1 MDLKTWLRAEW
12 DRVAGYTLI
21 GFGALCLLLGYL
33 GVSDSPYVAEGLSFV
48 MSGGIG
54 GLFLLGAGA
63 TLLVTADLHDGWRKL
78 DRVEQAIRETGAIP
92 TVPTAAPVP
101 EADEPAEAEPEPEM
115 RRVALATAKTATH

>member
-21 GFGALCLLLGYL
+21 GLGALCLLLGYV
-33 GVSDSPYVAEGLSFV
+33 GVSDSPYVAEGLSYV

-63 TLLVTADLHDGWRKL
+63 TLLITADLHDGWRKL
-78 DRVEQAIRETGAIP
+78 DRVEQALRETGAIP

-101 EADEPAEAEPEPEM
+101 VAEEQLDAEAQPEM
-115 RRVALATAKTATH
+115 RQVALS

>member
-21 GFGALCLLLGYL
+21 GLGALCLLLGYL
-33 GVSDSPYVAEGLSFV
+33 GVSDSPYVAEGLSYV

-63 TLLVTADLHDGWRKL
+63 TLLITADLHDGWRKL
-78 DRVEQAIRETGAIP
+78 DRVEQALRETGGIP

-101 EADEPAEAEPEPEM
+101 VAEEQLDAEAQPEM
-115 RRVALATAKTATH
+115 RQVALATAETAH

>member
-21 GFGALCLLLGYL
+21 GLGALCLLLGYL
-33 GVSDSPYVAEGLSFV
+33 GVSDSPYVAEGLSYV

-63 TLLVTADLHDGWRKL
+63 TLLITADLHDGWRKL
-78 DRVEQAIRETGAIP
+78 DRVEQALRETGAIP
-92 TVPTAAPVP
+92 TVPTAVPVP
-101 EADEPAEAEPEPEM
+101 VAEEQLDAEAQPEM
-115 RRVALATAKTATH
+115 RQVALATAKTAN

>member
-12 DRVAGYTLI
+12 DRVAGYALI
-21 GFGALCLLLGYL
+21 GLGALCLLLGYL
-33 GVSDSPYVAEGLSFV
+33 GVSDSPYVAEGLSYV

-63 TLLVTADLHDGWRKL
+63 TLLITADLHDGWRKL
-78 DRVEQAIRETGAIP
+78 DRVEQALRETGAIP

-101 EADEPAEAEPEPEM
+101 VAEEQLDAEAQPEM
-115 RRVALATAKTATH
+115 RQVALATAETAH

>member
-21 GFGALCLLLGYL
+21 GLGALCLLLGYL
-33 GVSDSPYVAEGLSFV
+33 GVSDSPYVAEGLSYV

-63 TLLVTADLHDGWRKL
+63 TLLITADLHDGWRKL
-78 DRVEQAIRETGAIP
+78 DRVEQALRETGAVP
-92 TVPTAAPVP
+92 TVPAAAPVP
-101 EADEPAEAEPEPEM
+101 GAEEQLDADPEPEM
-115 RRVALATAKTATH
+115 RQVALATAKPAR

>member
-21 GFGALCLLLGYL
+21 GLGALCLLLGYL
-33 GVSDSPYVAEGLSFV
+33 GVSDSPYVAEGLSYV

-63 TLLVTADLHDGWRKL
+63 TLLITADLHDGWRKL
-78 DRVEQAIRETGAIP
+78 DRVEQALRETGAIP

-101 EADEPAEAEPEPEM
+101 AGEEQLGAEAEPEM
-115 RRVALATAKTATH
+115 RQVALATAKTAH